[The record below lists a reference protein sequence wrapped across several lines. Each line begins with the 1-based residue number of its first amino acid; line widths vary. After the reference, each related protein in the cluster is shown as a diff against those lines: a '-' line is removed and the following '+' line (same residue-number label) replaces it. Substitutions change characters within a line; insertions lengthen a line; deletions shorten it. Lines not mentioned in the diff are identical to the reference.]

1 MRSNQWSFKVEGGVL
16 MGKNNSLV
24 NFKESL
30 EETYRVVKKPKSDRG
45 PARVLL
51 ASAGK
56 HFHI

>member
-1 MRSNQWSFKVEGGVL
+1 